1 MSASA
6 PSARSWVKQLV
17 WPALLAVALLA
28 GGCVSH
34 IETLRQAE
42 QGFSRA
48 AEMENR
54 ERYGDVRSAG
64 AVESYTSAYRISAK
78 SLEKLIAQNS
88 KELSAD
94 NLLCTAYTLH
104 ALALWRLADREGA
117 IRQSK
122 AALAGACGAPGAADP
137 RSETPRD
144 RALLVALPGLARIDE
159 ASDLLAKS
167 PGTAPPEERIKTF
180 RRIKAD
186 VTEAIQLLGD
196 AERGLPPGHPLRGY
210 LALSRMGAVR
220 VWQLAVTNLLFGT
233 DVRDAERKAA
243 LEAAG
248 AAWGQYRQFVQ
259 CREPGAD
266 DPARIDAG
274 LQAWSK
280 ALGVSAA
287 GVPAAQCE

>member
-6 PSARSWVKQLV
+6 PSARSWVKRLV

-88 KELSAD
+88 KELAAD

-104 ALALWRLADREGA
+104 ALALWRLADREDA

-122 AALAGACGAPGAADP
+122 AALAGACAAPGAADP

-144 RALLVALPGLARIDE
+144 HALLVALPGLARIDE
-159 ASDLLAKS
+159 ASALLAQS
-167 PGTAPPEERIKTF
+167 ATAPADERIKTF

-186 VTEAIQLLGD
+186 IMDAIRLLD
-196 AERGLPPGHPLRGY
+196 EAERELPPGHPLRGY
-210 LALSRMGAVR
+210 FALSRMGAVR
-220 VWQLAVTNLLFGT
+220 VWQVAVVNLLFGT
-233 DVRDAERKAA
+233 DLREPERKAA
-243 LEAAG
+243 QDAG
-248 AAWGQYRQFVQ
+248 RAAWLQYRQVVE

-266 DPARIDAG
+266 DPAKVAAG
-274 LQAWSK
+274 VQAWSK
-280 ALGVSAA
+280 AIGLSAA
-287 GVPAAQCE
+287 EVTAAARCD

>member
-1 MSASA
+1 MNVITRVG
-6 PSARSWVKQLV
+6 RSRIRRSV
-17 WPALLAVALLA
+17 WPMLLGVALLA

-54 ERYGDVRSAG
+54 ERYGDARSAG

-78 SLEKLIAQNS
+78 SLEKLIAEHS
-88 KELSAD
+88 KELAND

-117 IRQSK
+117 IRQAK
-122 AALAGACGAPGAADP
+122 AALAGACAAPGAADQ
-137 RSETPRD
+137 RAETPRD
-144 RALLVALPGLARIDE
+144 HALLVALPGLARIDE
-159 ASDLLAKS
+159 ASELLAKS
-167 PGTAPPEERIKTF
+167 AGAAPPEERIKTF

-186 VTEAIQLLGD
+186 VTEAIQFLDD
-196 AERGLPPGHPLRGY
+196 AERELPPSHPLRGY
-210 LALSRMGAVR
+210 FALSRMGAVR
-220 VWQLAVTNLLFGT
+220 VWESAVTNLLFGT
-233 DVRDAERKAA
+233 DLRDAERKAA
-243 LEAAG
+243 LQAAG

-266 DPARIDAG
+266 DPAKIDAG

-287 GVPAAQCE
+287 EVAPARCD